1 MKMYIE
7 DNSKPFLVL
16 ENQNLRKEEFLN
28 SRKTAYQYFFLGR
41 TKKIVGICFAVTAV
55 LFFLQLTAGLILH
68 RITVFPIFSVLT
80 VVLLSLF
87 AVLLL
92 MILPE
97 NFEERGK
104 IIYES
109 SPFIKEKSTISF
121 YKEFYEIKN
130 KNEYFKVY
138 RADVVN
144 CLENGAFFIL
154 KKKDNTITVIKKNS
168 CTQEEISVLRDY
180 LKETYVNKFIQVK

>member
-1 MKMYIE
+1 MYIE

-154 KKKDNTITVIKKNS
+154 KKKDNTITVIKKDS
-168 CTQEEISVLRDY
+168 CTQEEITVLRDY

>member
-109 SPFIKEKSTISF
+109 SSFIKEKSTISF

-154 KKKDNTITVIKKNS
+154 KKKDNTITVIKKDS

>member
-1 MKMYIE
+1 MYIE

-168 CTQEEISVLRDY
+168 CTQKEITVLRDY

>member
-1 MKMYIE
+1 MYIE
-7 DNSKPFLVL
+7 DSSKPFLVI
-16 ENQNLRKEEFLN
+16 ENQNLSEEEFLN

-41 TKKIVGICFAVTAV
+41 TKKVVGICFAVTAV
-55 LFFLQLTAGLILH
+55 LFFLQLIASMISH

-87 AVLLL
+87 AILLL
-92 MILPE
+92 LILPE

-104 IIYES
+104 LIYES
-109 SPFIKEKSTISF
+109 SSFIKENSTISF
-121 YKEFYEIKN
+121 YKEFFEIKN

-154 KKKDNTITVIKKNS
+154 KRKDNAITVVKKDS

>member
-154 KKKDNTITVIKKNS
+154 KKKDNTITVIKKDS

>member
-16 ENQNLRKEEFLN
+16 ENQNLSVEEFLN

-55 LFFLQLTAGLILH
+55 LFFLQLTASMISH

-80 VVLLSLF
+80 VVLLTLF
-87 AVLLL
+87 AILLL

-109 SPFIKEKSTISF
+109 SSFIKEKSTISF
-121 YKEFYEIKN
+121 YKEFFEIKN

-154 KKKDNTITVIKKNS
+154 KKKDNTITVVKKDS

>member
-1 MKMYIE
+1 MRMYIE

-154 KKKDNTITVIKKNS
+154 KKKDNTITVIKKDS
-168 CTQEEISVLRDY
+168 CTQEEITVLRDY